1 MLRSAATPYPERP
14 CCMKQNQ
21 LETLPRI
28 QMVCDAETLCT
39 LLGSD
44 TEL

>member
-1 MLRSAATPYPERP
+1 MLRSAAAPYHESP

-21 LETLPRI
+21 LETLSRI
-28 QMVCDAETLCT
+28 QIVCGAETFCT
-39 LLGSD
+39 LLGSY